1 MTASLTLMSSV
12 FDRTIE
18 PLPNDVVRAIAAG
31 EVIDSPAAAVRELA
45 ENALDAGA
53 TRICIHIDLDRWAVR
68 VSDNGCGMTRD
79 NLRRAATAHS
89 TSKIHRFDDLHRIT
103 SLGFRGEALHSLANL
118 SRLEIHSRTA
128 DGDGWRAVYDR
139 QGTPLALEPAAIAPG
154 TVVTVRDLFRDWQG
168 RRDALPSPAQQFRAV
183 QLTVANLALCH
194 PRVNWQVWKQGKR
207 WFSLSGSPNPKTLLV
222 QLLRGVRPEDLREV
236 SLPPDSR
243 EALKD
248 RLKDRLDLVLGL
260 PDRCHRHRLDWLKF
274 AVNGRVVNVPE
285 LEQTALSALSR
296 MLPRNRYPL
305 GFVHLQVSPDAI
317 DWNRHPAKT
326 DLYLTQIETW
336 QERLRRA
343 IDRALRLDE
352 TQQEAPRSPRMQQ
365 LLKVS
370 ASKAS
375 YRLDDENPDRPST
388 PLMPLRAVGQV
399 SNTYIVAEHADG
411 VWLVEQ
417 HIAHE
422 RVLFEEFRDHWQLV
436 ELEPPIVLQ
445 QLSDRQLQQLQALS
459 IDVEPFGEGLW
470 AVRQA
475 PAPLAQ
481 RDDCADALLE
491 LSQTPDLE
499 AAQVATACR
508 SAIRN
513 RRILTLRE
521 MQTLL
526 DRWQQTRHPHTCPH
540 GRPIYLALDE
550 SSLSRYFRRHWVVG
564 KSHGI

>member
-1 MTASLTLMSSV
+1 MSASSILMSSV
-12 FDRTIE
+12 SDRAIE
-18 PLPNDVVRAIAAG
+18 LLPTDVVRAIAAG

-45 ENALDAGA
+45 ENAIDAGA
-53 TRICIHIDLDRWAVR
+53 TRISIAVDLDRWSVC
-68 VSDNGCGMTRD
+68 VSDNGCGMTRE
-79 NLRRAATAHS
+79 NLRRAAIAHS
-89 TSKIHRFDDLHRIT
+89 TSKIHRFDDLHRIS
-103 SLGFRGEALHSLANL
+103 SLGFRGEALHGLAHL
-118 SRLEIHSRTA
+118 ARLEIHSRTA
-128 DGDGWRAVYDR
+128 DGDGWRAAYDR
-139 QGTPLALEPAAIAPG
+139 QGAAIALEPAAIAPG
-154 TVVTVRDLFRDWQG
+154 TVVAVRDLFRDWQG

-194 PRVNWQVWKQGKR
+194 PQVNWQVWKQGKR
-207 WFSLSGSPNPKTLLV
+207 WFSLSGSPDPKALLV
-222 QLLRGVRPEDLREV
+222 QLLRGVRLDDLRQV
-236 SLPPDSR
+236 SLSSSSSSR
-243 EALKD
+243 EEAE
-248 RLKDRLDLVLGL
+248 DRLDLVLGL

-274 AVNGRVVNVPE
+274 AVNGRIVNLPE

-296 MLPRNRYPL
+296 MLPRHRYPL
-305 GFVHLQVSPDAI
+305 GFVHLRVSPEAI

-336 QERLRRA
+336 QERLRSA

-352 TQQEAPRSPRMQQ
+352 SQRDAPRSPRMQH

-375 YRLDDENPDRPST
+375 YRLDDESQDSPPT

-399 SNTYIVAEHADG
+399 SNTYIVAEHPDG

-422 RVLFEEFRDHWQLV
+422 RVLFEQFCDDWQLV

-445 QLSDRQLQQLQALS
+445 QLSDRQIERLQALS
-459 IDVEPFGEGLW
+459 MEVEPFGEGLW
-470 AVRQA
+470 AIRQA
-475 PAPLAQ
+475 PAPLAV
-481 RDDCADALLE
+481 RDDCAEAIVE

-513 RRILTLRE
+513 GTILTLRE

-550 SSLSRYFRRHWVVG
+550 SSLARYFRRHWVIG